1 MTTEGGTIT
10 DGKKKAEA
18 HNKYFA
24 SINKS
29 SKLSDK
35 DKEKL
40 QKLKT
45 QEKAPG
51 VSRQIFEEEFKMTEL
66 NKTFKKLK
74 KCRSPGP
81 NRIHNEMLIHLGP
94 IGPC

>member
-1 MTTEGGTIT
+1 MTTEDGTIT
-10 DGKKKAEA
+10 DDQKKAEA
-18 HNKYFA
+18 QNKYFA

-40 QKLKT
+40 QNLKA
-45 QEKAPG
+45 QEKAPS
-51 VSRQIFEEEFKMTEL
+51 VSRELFEVDFTMTEL
-66 NKTFKKLK
+66 KKVMKKLK

-81 NRIHNEMLIHLGP
+81 DRIHNEMLINF
-94 IGPC
+94 